1 MERDTMEN
9 VRLALLQDIER
20 TGVTDYDDLPE
31 DIRKRIEQC
40 VVVEAIVVGLEAIK
54 TELRES

>member
-1 MERDTMEN
+1 MEN